1 MDRTTSQSVH
11 FLPAKAVDGQHLP
24 RARVVYV
31 TWDMDPVQ
39 PKHSNKARP
48 MKTKDL
54 WENNAGDSEN

>member
-1 MDRTTSQSVH
+1 MDWTTSQSVH

-24 RARVVYV
+24 RG
-31 TWDMDPVQ
+31 DMDPVQ